1 MKIYHN
7 PRCSKSRQALE
18 MLQNATSNIEII
30 EYLKYP
36 LKFREIKILLSQL
49 NIEPEQLIRKNE
61 KDWKENY
68 KGKAM
73 REDDIINAIIMCP
86 NLMQRPIVTNGKKAI
101 IGRPAENILEIF
113 S

>member
-36 LKFREIKILLSQL
+36 LRFGEIKMLLSQL

-61 KDWKENY
+61 KVWKENY

-73 REDDIINAIIMCP
+73 HESDIINAIIMYP
-86 NLMQRPIVTNGKKAI
+86 KLMQRPIVTNGEKAI
-101 IGRPAENILEIF
+101 IGRPVENILEIF